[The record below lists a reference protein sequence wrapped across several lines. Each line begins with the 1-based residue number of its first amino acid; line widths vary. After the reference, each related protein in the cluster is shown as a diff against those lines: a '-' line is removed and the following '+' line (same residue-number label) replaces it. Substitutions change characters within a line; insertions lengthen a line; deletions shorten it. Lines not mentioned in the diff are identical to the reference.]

1 MNLISLSQTLNLLK
15 KLFLIHVI
23 FLCFMSIFRLVFFL
37 YYSELDSFNS
47 FLFDIIKAFFLGF
60 RVDLTV
66 IGFIQVIPTLAL
78 IFLYYLKKESFFKFF
93 NSFLIYY
100 IFICYLIV
108 TILLCADFGFYSY
121 FKDHINV
128 LFFGLFEDDTVALLE
143 TFWENYNV
151 FSILGIFFIYLTIL
165 FF

>member
-1 MNLISLSQTLNLLK
+1 MNLISLSQTLNVLK
-15 KLFLIHVI
+15 KLFFIHVI

-93 NSFLIYY
+93 NSF
-100 IFICYLIV
+100 
-108 TILLCADFGFYSY
+108 
-121 FKDHINV
+121 
-128 LFFGLFEDDTVALLE
+128 
-143 TFWENYNV
+143 
-151 FSILGIFFIYLTIL
+151 
-165 FF
+165 